1 MIRNLVLSLA
11 ALLAGTVHA
20 EWVQLADPLSFDKP
34 APIWCNAQRSA
45 CAISWQNNGPNGAVR
60 VALIV
65 EGTPDCEQRRPRYV
79 YVRKNG
85 TRDGDLRT
93 VHAMQG
99 NACIFDIPMD
109 EIEGTQL
116 LRFSVPMLTQNSVV
130 VELSLDGLNVDR
142 LAKNRS

>member
-1 MIRNLVLSLA
+1 MIRNLILSVA

-20 EWVQLADPLSFDKP
+20 EWVQLADPMSFDKLP
-34 APIWCNAQRSA
+34 PIWCNAQRSA
-45 CAISWQNNGPNGAVR
+45 CIISWQNNGPNGAVR

-65 EGTPDCEQRRPRYV
+65 EGAPDCQHRRPRYV

-85 TRDGDLRT
+85 SRDGDLRT

-130 VELSLDGLNVDR
+130 VELPLEGLNVDR
-142 LAKNRS
+142 LGKNRS